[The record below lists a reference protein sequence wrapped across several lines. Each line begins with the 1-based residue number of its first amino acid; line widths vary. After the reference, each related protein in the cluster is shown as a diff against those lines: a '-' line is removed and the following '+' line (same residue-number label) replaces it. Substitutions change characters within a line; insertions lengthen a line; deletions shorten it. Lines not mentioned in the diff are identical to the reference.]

1 MRYKTEKNRSYLNN
15 NEPEVPASPNY
26 MQTFL
31 NRVYYSFHISL
42 SLLPLS
48 LLHVSIQQMCTSASL
63 KCFHSIV
70 LFIPPLPTSPFLH
83 CPLLFISLLPL
94 SLCYSCWCVFER
106 KKKKKERCVVKPA
119 KLEQSSPRWYFYPG
133 QQAPPGVYVTHTL
146 PHTLSSYHFPSDTLS
161 FRPCPPSVSPCLSF
175 CLSLTRII
183 IIIGGRRGVSL
194 QLEALAVCTA
204 VCVLCCWVQLSYF
217 WGVVC
222 VCLCLCVWWWKL
234 GICWQRSASQ
244 TKQVFQVKS
253 FLQWISP
260 PVTHR
265 DYNTRHLSA
274 FVVFVPRQDFITV
287 C

>member
-1 MRYKTEKNRSYLNN
+1 M
-15 NEPEVPASPNY
+15 A
-26 MQTFL
+26 
-31 NRVYYSFHISL
+31 
-42 SLLPLS
+42 
-48 LLHVSIQQMCTSASL
+48 
-63 KCFHSIV
+63 
-70 LFIPPLPTSPFLH
+70 
-83 CPLLFISLLPL
+83 
-94 SLCYSCWCVFER
+94 
-106 KKKKKERCVVKPA
+106 KPA

-133 QQAPPGVYVTHTL
+133 QQAPPGVYITHTL

-161 FRPCPPSVSPCLSF
+161 FRPCPPCVSPCLSS

-183 IIIGGRRGVSL
+183 IIGGRRGVRL

-204 VCVLCCWVQLSYF
+204 VCVLCYWVQLSYF
-217 WGVVC
+217 GGLCVFVC
-222 VCLCLCVWWWKL
+222 VCVFDDGSLESV
-234 GICWQRSASQ
+234 GSAPLLRLSRF
-244 TKQVFQVKS
+244 FQVKS